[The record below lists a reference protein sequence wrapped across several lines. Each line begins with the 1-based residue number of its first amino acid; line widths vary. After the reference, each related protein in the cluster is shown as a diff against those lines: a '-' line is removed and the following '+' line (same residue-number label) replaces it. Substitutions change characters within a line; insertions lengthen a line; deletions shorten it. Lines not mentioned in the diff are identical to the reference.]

1 MSASFWPPPLLCTRS
16 ACHLGRLPLPTLTG
30 GPWHQFSSLRGGH
43 IQQRC
48 AQMPKRWVERANICR
63 CYRATVPKV
72 LDDFLSRRWSQNYE
86 HKSCMQLASI
96 SQFNKTSKTSHSLTS
111 LAVEELSS
119 PTEPTAQKE
128 RLFTYQKL
136 IGWSIWL
143 LPLVV
148 TQQAQAPSA
157 LRPEEELK

>member
-1 MSASFWPPPLLCTRS
+1 
-16 ACHLGRLPLPTLTG
+16 
-30 GPWHQFSSLRGGH
+30 
-43 IQQRC
+43 
-48 AQMPKRWVERANICR
+48 
-63 CYRATVPKV
+63 
-72 LDDFLSRRWSQNYE
+72 
-86 HKSCMQLASI
+86 MQLASI